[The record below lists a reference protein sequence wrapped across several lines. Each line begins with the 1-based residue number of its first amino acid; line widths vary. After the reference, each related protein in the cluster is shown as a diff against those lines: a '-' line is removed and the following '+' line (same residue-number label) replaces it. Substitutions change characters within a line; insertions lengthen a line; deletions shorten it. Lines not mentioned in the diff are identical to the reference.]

1 MIYWTYEQEE
11 SNRPKNALDKRVIRH
26 KKYKDN
32 QMYLVTKPVAQKGD
46 PWKEFKGRLI
56 YQNEEFI
63 LLKHNQHNYKES
75 FNKVDFET
83 GEYEI
88 KEVIK

>member
-1 MIYWTYEQEE
+1 MGYWTKE

-32 QMYLVTKPVAQKGD
+32 GVYEITKTTRDKGD
-46 PWKEFKGRLI
+46 LGDFKGVLI
-56 YQNEEFI
+56 YQDEDFI
-63 LLKHNQHNYKES
+63 LLKHNEHGYKES

-83 GEYEI
+83 GEYLI